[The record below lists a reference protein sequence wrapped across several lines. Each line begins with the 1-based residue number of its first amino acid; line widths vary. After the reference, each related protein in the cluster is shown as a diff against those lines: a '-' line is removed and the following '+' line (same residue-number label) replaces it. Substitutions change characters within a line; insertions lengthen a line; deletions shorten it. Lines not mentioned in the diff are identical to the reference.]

1 MRRSRRAA
9 LVCGAFLLTSAAA
22 CAQHN
27 RAATADTS
35 ARGGA
40 TVVQGA
46 DLVSRGGSLL
56 EALKGRVSNMRV
68 DRMQGRC
75 PLITLRGQ
83 KTIIGSTDPTI
94 YIDGTRMGDT
104 CSLDQVQVVSVERV
118 EVYAGGIS
126 PPPGYAPAANGTIL
140 VFLTGGMV
148 RR

>member
-1 MRRSRRAA
+1 MHPSRHVP
-9 LVCGAFLLTSAAA
+9 LLCGALLLVAAAA
-22 CAQHN
+22 CSQRN
-27 RAATADTS
+27 RAATSS
-35 ARGGA
+35 ASPRGGA
-40 TVVQGA
+40 TVVQGS
-46 DLVSRGGSLL
+46 DLMSRSGNLL
-56 EALKGRVSNMRV
+56 EALRGRVSNMRV

-75 PLITLRGQ
+75 PVITLRGQ

>member
-1 MRRSRRAA
+1 MRRSRRAV
-9 LVCGAFLLTSAAA
+9 LVCGALLLISAA
-22 CAQHN
+22 CSQRN
-27 RAATADTS
+27 RATTASTGP
-35 ARGGA
+35 RGGA
-40 TVVQGA
+40 TVVRGS
-46 DLVSRGGSLL
+46 DLMSRGGNLL
-56 EALKGRVSNMRV
+56 DALRGRVSNMRI

-104 CSLDQVQVVSVERV
+104 CSLDQLQVVSVERV
-118 EVYAGGIS
+118 EVYSGGIS

>member
-1 MRRSRRAA
+1 MRRSRHAP
-9 LVCGAFLLTSAAA
+9 LVCGALLLVSAAA
-22 CAQHN
+22 CSQRN
-27 RAATADTS
+27 RAATSSTS
-35 ARGGA
+35 PRGGA
-40 TVVQGA
+40 TVVQGS
-46 DLVSRGGSLL
+46 DLMSRSGNLL
-56 EALKGRVSNMRV
+56 DALRGRVSNMRV

-104 CSLDQVQVVSVERV
+104 CSLDQLQVVSVERV

-126 PPPGYAPAANGTIL
+126 PPAGYAPAANGTIL